1 MYLILDKERRKLS
14 FPVPQGGSVCLQS
27 PGAFGDQRGSE
38 RRKVEVVL
46 VFGGK
51 QGGRLIYCLP
61 TPAAAAAREESV
73 TWSVLQVNKQQHI
86 KGSH

>member
-1 MYLILDKERRKLS
+1 
-14 FPVPQGGSVCLQS
+14 GGSVCLQS

-51 QGGRLIYCLP
+51 QRGPADLLP
-61 TPAAAAAREESV
+61 
-73 TWSVLQVNKQQHI
+73 
-86 KGSH
+86 SHASSSSSSRGECYLERPP